1 MKQKGST
8 GKHMTSL
15 HRLTI
20 LLILFALPLAILA
33 QRNPAKGADEA
44 FAKQQYTEAIDKY
57 KKAYTKVKNDKEEKN
72 RITYQQAICYRLTGN
87 YKRAEASYKRLISNG
102 WDKRNP
108 EILLRYAE
116 MLKINQKYD
125 EAVVQY
131 NAYSERMPDDPRG
144 RKGAEATALIPE
156 WIENPSKYEVTNVKK
171 INSRESD
178 FSPAFTSENYNEIVF
193 TSAREGSTGKEDDKW
208 TGQSFT
214 DLWVAK
220 LDRKNEWSAPV
231 LLDKSET
238 VNTEAN
244 EGTSTLNR
252 DFNTIYFTRCQNDD
266 NKVSG
271 CQVFKSRRSGR
282 NWGEAEM
289 VDIKGVDTMSTIGH
303 PTISED
309 ELIIYFSADRKG
321 SLGGK
326 DIWVAFRETKTEGF
340 GRPMNLGPIV
350 NTPGDEMFPFLR
362 NDTTLFFA
370 SDGHG
375 GMGGLDIFVVSIDT
389 AGNWGEPENLK
400 YPINSTLDDFGIVFH
415 PEEEFGYLS
424 STRKGTKG
432 KEDIWY
438 FIEPPLEFTLS
449 GTVRDDRTLM
459 YVENASVK
467 LIGSSGLSVS
477 TITNDN
483 GFYTFGKSQMEPNT
497 TFEIIVTKPGYF
509 NSKGTVTTVGVE
521 FSKDFE
527 KDFILEPIP
536 DEPIMLPEILYD
548 LAKWDLKP
556 QYQDSLQGLIQTLR
570 DNPSLVIEL
579 RSHTD
584 TRDTEERNDI
594 LSQRRAQSVVDYLI
608 LRGIEPQRLVA
619 KGYGE
624 NVPLTLQK
632 DVVRDGF
639 LFTQGTVLD
648 DPFINSLSTN
658 NEKEAAHQLNRR
670 TEFRVLRRDYVPQGT
685 NLDLAEVNI
694 LLNPDDNSVMFKE
707 EPKTGIYIS
716 SVIING
722 YNEEFAY
729 DRGSDAMISLDKA
742 LDLLKW
748 GAISK
753 DDFEGDPEKILAD
766 NTIADRA
773 VINFSDITVAN
784 KSVENIQIRVNHK
797 LRYDLVFGDRLMK
810 QFGKYSYNKNTKLLT
825 IE

>member
-1 MKQKGST
+1 
-8 GKHMTSL
+8 MTSL

-20 LLILFALPLAILA
+20 IVILFALPLALMA

-57 KKAYTKVKNDKEEKN
+57 KKAYTKVKNNKEEKN
-72 RITYQQAICYRLTGN
+72 RITYQLAICYRLTGN

-102 WDKRNP
+102 WDKRSP

-144 RKGAEATALIPE
+144 KKGAEATILIPE

-178 FSPAFTSENYNEIVF
+178 FGPAFTSDNYNELAF
-193 TSAREGSTGKEDDKW
+193 TSAREGSTGKEEDKW

-220 LDRKNEWSAPV
+220 IDRKGEWGAPV

-238 VNTEAN
+238 VNTIAN
-244 EGTSTLNR
+244 EGTPTLNSK
-252 DFNTIYFTRCQNDD
+252 FNTLFFTRCQNDD

-271 CQVFKSRRSGR
+271 CQVYKSRRSGR
-282 NWGEAEM
+282 NWGKPEM
-289 VDIKGVDTMSTIGH
+289 VEIRGVDTMSTIGH
-303 PTISED
+303 PTVSDD

-326 DIWVAFRETKTEGF
+326 DIWVAFRESKSEGF
-340 GRPMNLGPIV
+340 GRPMNLGPVV
-350 NTPGDEMFPFLR
+350 NTPGDELFPFLR
-362 NDTTLFFA
+362 NDTTLYFS

-375 GMGGLDIFVVSIDT
+375 GMGGLDVFVSTIDT
-389 AGNWGEPENLK
+389 AGNWGEPMNLK
-400 YPINSTLDDFGIVFH
+400 YPINSTMDDFGVIFH
-415 PEEEFGYLS
+415 PEAEYGYLS
-424 STRKGTKG
+424 SNRKGTKG

-449 GTVRDDRTLM
+449 GTIRDDRTLM

-477 TITNDN
+477 TITNEN
-483 GFYTFGKSQMEPNT
+483 GFYAFGKSQMEPNT
-497 TFEIIVTKPGYF
+497 TFEIIVTKSGYF
-509 NSKGTVTTVGVE
+509 NVKGTVTTVGVE

-536 DEPIMLPEILYD
+536 DAPIILPEILYD

-594 LSQRRAQSVVDYLI
+594 LSQRRAQSAVDYLI
-608 LRGIEPQRLVA
+608 LRGIEPPRLVA

-624 NVPLTLQK
+624 YVSRALAK
-632 DVVRDGF
+632 DIVRDGF

-648 DPFINSLSTN
+648 DAFINSLSTT

-670 TEFRVLRRDYVPQGT
+670 TEFRVLRRNYVPQGT
-685 NLDLAEVNI
+685 NLDLTEVNI
-694 LLNPDDNSVMFKE
+694 LLNPDDNSIMFKE

-722 YNEEFAY
+722 YNEEFAF
-729 DRGSDAMISLDKA
+729 DRGSDPMISLDKA

-753 DDFEGDPEKILAD
+753 EDFEGDPEKILAG

-773 VINFSDITVAN
+773 VINFKEINVAN
-784 KSVENIQIRVNHK
+784 KSVENVKIRVNHK

-810 QFGKYSYNKNTKLLT
+810 QLGKYSYNTKTKLLT